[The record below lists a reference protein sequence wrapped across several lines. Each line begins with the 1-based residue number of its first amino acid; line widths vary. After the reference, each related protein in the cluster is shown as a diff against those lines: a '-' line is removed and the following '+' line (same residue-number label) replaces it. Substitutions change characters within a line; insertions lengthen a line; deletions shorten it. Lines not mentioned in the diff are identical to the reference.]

1 MAVVCPLLLSGQE
14 PLSLQECLDYALEH
28 NLSLQKDKL
37 AIESAYQSKREIVG
51 SLLPQLSASGG
62 FTDNLQK
69 TRIIMPNFLAGGDP
83 NADKYLTVIMG
94 TDLNA
99 NWGFQL
105 SQQILNFSLFN
116 AVGIA
121 KTAQQMAQTGV
132 EISIDDLYA
141 QTSTLYF
148 NIQSLEYAVS
158 QFDESIEIM
167 DRTLKMMEIIMEN
180 GILRKVDTGQ
190 IQVTKINLE
199 TEKGNLEHGLEVQK
213 RLLKLQMGFEMT
225 DDIKLYPLDIDYIED
240 IVYKETLKGFNVYDQ
255 LAYKMVKSQQQM
267 LTYQKKSA
275 VSETLPALVF
285 TGTYSHNYLG
295 DQFSGPTYQHF
306 PVSMLMLNLK
316 VPIFTG
322 LSKNAKIRKADI
334 ELQKSQ
340 RDEELLIQSLTMGY
354 NNARNQLDQN
364 RRTVYSQRKNKEL
377 AQEVMSVTENNYSEG
392 LSSLSDMLNA
402 NSSMIQAQ
410 MNYINALNKCVKAY
424 IDLRKAEGTIQQI
437 LK

>member
-1 MAVVCPLLLSGQE
+1 MAAVSPLLLSGQE

-37 AIESAYQSKREIVG
+37 AIESAFQSKREIVG
-51 SLLPQLSASGG
+51 ALMPQLSASSG

-132 EISIDDLYA
+132 EISTDDLYA

-158 QFDESIEIM
+158 QFDESIAIM

-180 GILRKVDTGQ
+180 GILRKVDTDQ

-225 DDIKLYPLDIDYIED
+225 EDIKLYPLDIDYIED
-240 IVYKETLKGFNVYDQ
+240 IIYKETLKGFNVYDQ

-275 VSETLPALVF
+275 ISETLPALVF

-295 DQFSGPTYQHF
+295 DQFKGPTYQHF

-322 LSKNAKIRKADI
+322 MSKNAKIRKADI

-340 RDEELLIQSLTMGY
+340 RDEELLVQSLTMGY
-354 NNARNQLDQN
+354 NNARNLLDQN

-377 AQEVMSVTENNYSEG
+377 AQELMSVTEYNYSEG

-424 IDLRKAEGTIQQI
+424 IDLRKSEGTIQQI